1 MESERRNGILLQT
14 QPISLRRRVYDRGL
28 RSLLYLSAALTVALL
43 VFLIGY
49 IFVRGLPHVSWGLLS
64 TKPSYLKDTI
74 GILPNILNTVY
85 VLSLIHI

>member
-1 MESERRNGILLQT
+1 MQT

-64 TKPSYLKDTI
+64 TKPRTPSASCPTSS
-74 GILPNILNTVY
+74 TRCTWWR
-85 VLSLIHI
+85 